1 MHPLYLEN
9 NPSAG
14 PDVGWDAFLT
24 RPPCFLNELTRDRG
38 EKRSLYLH
46 CQLGPHGCV
55 NILKQTLLN
64 SCPPSPISQFHQPT
78 RSDRFRNWPLKSC
91 FIWIS
96 TFSAD
101 LCPPP
106 IPPSYLP
113 PGFQEDPADFWLMLI
128 SLINRMGT
136 YFCKSAT
143 VCSRCIPFLGDQS
156 WFITGPSGMMS
167 LCFIA
172 ADAAIATTT

>member
-1 MHPLYLEN
+1 M
-9 NPSAG
+9 PSSLIHHASWTSW
-14 PDVGWDAFLT
+14 PVT
-24 RPPCFLNELTRDRG
+24 G
-38 EKRSLYLH
+38 EKCSLYLH
-46 CQLGPHGCV
+46 CQLGPHDCV
-55 NILKQTLLN
+55 NITKQTLLN

-91 FIWIS
+91 FIWIF

-101 LCPPP
+101 LCPLP

-113 PGFQEDPADFWLMLI
+113 PGFQEDPADFWLMLV

-143 VCSRCIPFLGDQS
+143 VCSGCIPQFRRLIVIYHMTIRYDVAVFNS
-156 WFITGPSGMMS
+156 SRCS
-167 LCFIA
+167 HRH
-172 ADAAIATTT
+172 DD